1 MYKASLIISVYK
13 NTAFLRTV
21 LDSLKYQTEHR
32 FEIIITEDGKDEKMH
47 DFVAAYQFEQDHQH
61 LTQED
66 TGWRKNR
73 ALNNAIRAARSPWL
87 IFIDGD
93 CVLHP
98 RFVEMHINYADEQY
112 ILAGKRV
119 KLDTALSTQLMT
131 DPTTVLRMQKQIIS
145 MLFSKDNELAFVEE
159 GVYIAPGGPFG
170 WIPKMRKLS
179 HLKGCN
185 MSFSK
190 AAITAING
198 FDEDY
203 TLPAVGEDAD
213 LSWRFKAAG
222 YQHKS
227 LRNLAVQ
234 YHLYH
239 TESWTD
245 QSVNLKKMSEKQK
258 RNEFICMNGLTN
270 KTL

>member
-13 NTAFLRTV
+13 NTEFLKAV
-21 LDSLKYQTEHR
+21 LNSLIYQTER
-32 FEIIITEDGKDEKMH
+32 NFEIIITEDGKDASMQN
-47 DFVAAYQFEQDHQH
+47 FIVGYQFCFDYQH
-61 LTQED
+61 LRQED
-66 TGWRKNR
+66 IGWRKNR
-73 ALNNAIRAARSPWL
+73 ALNNAIRAARSSWL

-98 RFVEMHINYADEQY
+98 QFVEMHTKYADEEL

-119 KLDTALSTQLMT
+119 KLNPALTNRLMSHPEDLLTLQKTLMSMVFAKRGQLSF
-131 DPTTVLRMQKQIIS
+131 L
-145 MLFSKDNELAFVEE
+145 EE
-159 GVYIAPGGPFG
+159 GIFIPPNSPFSF
-170 WIPKMRKLS
+170 IPKIRKMN

-203 TLPAVGEDAD
+203 NLPAVGEDAD

-222 YQHKS
+222 FQHKS
-227 LRNLAVQ
+227 IRNLAVQ

-239 TESWTD
+239 AESWTD
-245 QSVNLKKMSEKQK
+245 QNENLKKMSDKQRK
-258 RNEFICMNGLTN
+258 NEFICINGLII
-270 KTL
+270 KEK